1 MQPDQMNAKVLAT
14 PTPLSAQRSRMGA
27 RSAVRIGSRCTIPPL
42 TQNVNRADM
51 ARQEEAGTI
60 LLPESS
66 FVDEVVTPSDT
77 TQKLVNSTAG
87 EEDAWL
93 NDSMP
98 PLSELK
104 PAIRPEAQ
112 PEQTEIQA
120 ETALHNHQVS
130 LTREP
135 EPEP

>member
-51 ARQEEAGTI
+51 ARQGEAGTI

-66 FVDEVVTPSDT
+66 LLDEVVTPSD

-104 PAIRPEAQ
+104 PVIRPEAQ
-112 PEQTEIQA
+112 P
-120 ETALHNHQVS
+120 S
-130 LTREP
+130 
-135 EPEP
+135 